1 MALPK
6 RRKSHAKVRTR
17 RQATFR
23 IKAAALSACPSCGKP
38 TLPHR
43 ACPHC
48 GNYGDKG
55 VVLRI
60 RERKQKKSKQQ

>member
-1 MALPK
+1 
-6 RRKSHAKVRTR
+6 VRTR

-23 IKAAALSACPSCGKP
+23 LKAATLSACPSCGKP

-55 VVLRI
+55 AVLRI
-60 RERKQKKSKQQ
+60 RQKKAKKQ